1 MKAAYAVTRDKM
13 ASKSKELDD
22 VVIREQKANT
32 MQERAEEKLSDDEHK
47 LAVAKD
53 EKKDQGLLL

>member
-22 VVIREQKANT
+22 VVIREQKANM
-32 MQERAEEKLSDDEHK
+32 MQERAGEKLSDDEHK